1 MKTGAARSATLA
13 ALLEADAEVELLGSG
28 FKFTEGPIWHP
39 RETCLLF
46 SDIAGDARHRWR
58 EDGRVSI
65 ARRPNGMGN
74 GMTLD
79 AKLNLLICEHA
90 TSSVVREGSDGSRTT
105 VASHYQGKELN
116 SPNDIVVRSDG
127 SVYFTDPIYG
137 RRPFNG
143 IEREPELAFRGVY
156 RIPPG
161 GGDLQLVANDFGQPN
176 GLCFSADESLLY
188 VDDTP
193 RAHVRVFRVRT
204 DGSLD
209 GGEMFATGIGDGTL
223 QSAGWVDG
231 IKCDEAGNIWVTG
244 PRGIWVFSRSG
255 ERLGIIEV
263 PEVAA
268 NLHWGGQDWHSLFV
282 TARTSVYRIRT
293 RVTGH
298 REPFM
303 A

>member
-1 MKTGAARSATLA
+1 VKTGAPRLAKLATVVDS
-13 ALLEADAEVELLGSG
+13 DAVVELLAGG
-28 FKFTEGPIWHP
+28 FKFAEGPIWHP
-39 RETCLLF
+39 RERCLLF
-46 SDIAGDARHRWR
+46 SDIAGDARHRWT
-58 EDGRVSI
+58 EDGGVDVV
-65 ARRPNGMGN
+65 RRPNGMGN
-74 GMTLD
+74 GMTFD
-79 AKLNLLICEHA
+79 ADLNLLICEHA
-90 TSSVVREGSDGSRTT
+90 TSSVVRDGPDGSRAT

-143 IEREPELAFRGVY
+143 IERPFQLAFCGVY

-176 GLCFSADESLLY
+176 GLCFSVDESLLY

-193 RAHVRVFRVRT
+193 RAHIRVFRVRP

-209 GGEMFATGIGDGTL
+209 GGEPFATGIGDGTPR
-223 QSAGWVDG
+223 SGGWVDG

-244 PRGIWVFSRSG
+244 PRGIWVFSSG
-255 ERLGIIEV
+255 GEHLGIIEV

-268 NLHWGGQDWHSLFV
+268 NLHWGGDDWHSLFV
-282 TARTSVYRIRT
+282 TARTSLYRIRT

>member
-1 MKTGAARSATLA
+1 MKTAARPAKLA
-13 ALLEADAEVELLGSG
+13 VLLDADAVVELLGDG

-39 RETCLLF
+39 RERCLLF
-46 SDIAGDARHRWR
+46 SDIAGDARYRWT
-58 EDGRVSI
+58 EDGRVGV

-79 AKLNLLICEHA
+79 ADLNLLICEHA
-90 TSSVVREGSDGSRTT
+90 TSSVVRESSDGTRTT

-137 RRPFNG
+137 RQAFTG
-143 IEREPELAFRGVY
+143 IERASQLTFCGVY
-156 RIPPG
+156 RIPPD
-161 GGDLQLVANDFGQPN
+161 GGDVQLVADDFAQPN
-176 GLCFSADESLLY
+176 GLCFSVDESLLY

-193 RAHVRVFRVRT
+193 RAHVRVFHVRP

-209 GGEMFATGIGDGTL
+209 GGELFATGIGDGTS
-223 QSAGWVDG
+223 QSGGWVDG

-244 PRGIWVFSRSG
+244 PRGIWVFSRAG
-255 ERLGIIEV
+255 EHLGVIEFPEV
-263 PEVAA
+263 PA
-268 NLHWGGQDWHSLFV
+268 NLHWGGPDWRSLFV
-282 TARTSVYRIRT
+282 TASTSVYRIRT